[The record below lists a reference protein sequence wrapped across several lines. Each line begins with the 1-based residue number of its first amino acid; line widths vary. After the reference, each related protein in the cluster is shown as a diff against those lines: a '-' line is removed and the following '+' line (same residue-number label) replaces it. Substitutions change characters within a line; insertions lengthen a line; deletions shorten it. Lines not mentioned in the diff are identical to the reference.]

1 MQPMSPRSISEY
13 ISRSRSPLMTCL
25 AVTTNHAEV
34 SKFVSGSRSAPGKF
48 LVSASSKLGS
58 EVARKVRQNVH
69 RLPSVVDPIDKIGH
83 CNPSAAPS
91 SFRFRQSQL
100 AINAFEIYHGAI
112 YLTMKGFVEA
122 IKQIDASLSCLDIA
136 LHWRPVARFVLNIDL
151 LLERSTKW
159 TWTFT

>member
-13 ISRSRSPLMTCL
+13 VSRSRSPLMTCL
-25 AVTTNHAEV
+25 AEV

-69 RLPSVVDPIDKIGH
+69 RLSSVVDPIDKIGH

-112 YLTMKGFVEA
+112 YLTIKEFVEA